1 MGKSRKIPVFK
12 VGKWFIPARSKE
24 EAIKDYKAHVGNYRV
39 KAKLVGYLDPSRT
52 SLGFYSFTKISK
64 RKRKKR

>member
-12 VGKWFIPARSKE
+12 VGKWLIPARSKE

-39 KAKLVGYLDPSRT
+39 KAKLVGYYEPSKT
-52 SLGFYSFTKISK
+52 WGFYSFTKISK